1 MKDWKVLTL
10 VSFQVHLTV
19 LKGRL
24 CLDWLRRC
32 LWTSKRTGPQFC
44 VTEAVFRVFF
54 FAETSHPNITNYF
67 LCILFLAYNLLSLP
81 FPDRAQSLGRIQNL
95 GSAAAAPTWPTTRG
109 AEGSPTPWAQKSPE
123 PSSSCWT
130 TPIWPSTCQGKHRLI
145 NSFSGVSQAIIWA
158 NNHICGFPFVT
169 WWKKHL
175 LHK

>member
-1 MKDWKVLTL
+1 MSWKVQKMSVNFKKNRSAILRHGSGFP
-10 VSFQVHLTV
+10 SF
-19 LKGRL
+19 
-24 CLDWLRRC
+24 
-32 LWTSKRTGPQFC
+32 
-44 VTEAVFRVFF
+44 FF

-67 LCILFLAYNLLSLP
+67 LCVLFIAYNLLSLP